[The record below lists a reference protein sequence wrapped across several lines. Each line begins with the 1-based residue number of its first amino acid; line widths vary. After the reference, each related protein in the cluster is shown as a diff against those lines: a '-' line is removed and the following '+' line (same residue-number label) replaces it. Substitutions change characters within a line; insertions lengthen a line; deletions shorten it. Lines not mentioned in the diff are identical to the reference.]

1 MNIMGRAGGGL
12 QSGGWRS
19 RGWLLTGAMTLL
31 VLGGCGASEPTP
43 TPVAPA
49 APPTPLPTVGPL
61 FGDID
66 VEALTQLVPTP
77 TPVPERNLA
86 EPVVYVLDKL
96 TSRDCGYE
104 FRMGEITAWG
114 YGVGDRIRG
123 LDGDGIL
130 ITVQVG
136 DTLQMR
142 RFDNPARTCE
152 QPMTVA
158 NEELGINYTLQ
169 PDEQIEPFVINLTK
183 AGTFVIDNP
192 ADPGSHGKFVIE
204 VEG

>member
-1 MNIMGRAGGGL
+1 MI
-12 QSGGWRS
+12 SGWRS
-19 RGWLLTGAMTLL
+19 RGWLLAAAMAVA
-31 VLGGCGASEPTP
+31 VLGACGAPAATP
-43 TPVAPA
+43 TPIGPA
-49 APPTPLPTVGPL
+49 AAAAPTPVPPPTVGPL
-61 FGDID
+61 FADID

-77 TPVPERNLA
+77 TPTVERKLG

-104 FRMGEITAWG
+104 FRMGEVTAWG
-114 YGVGDRIRG
+114 YNAGDRIEA
-123 LDGDGIL
+123 LDGDGIV
-130 ITVQVG
+130 ITVRVG
-136 DTLQMR
+136 DVLQMR
-142 RFDNPARTCE
+142 RVDNPARTCE
-152 QPMTVA
+152 RPLVVV

-192 ADPGSHGKFVIE
+192 AEPGSHGRFVIE